1 MLPFFLKR
9 LIMIKSMTGFGKK
22 SIQIDNKTI
31 VIEIR
36 TLNSKQLD
44 LNLRISSQ
52 FREKENEIRS
62 LIAQM
67 LERGKI
73 DVAIYIDKSTSL
85 TTTIDFEL
93 AKLYFEKLKDLSS
106 YLDNSIETDLF
117 PQVLKMPDVIS
128 APKEEFD
135 ETSWEQLMKAIE
147 ETCVLVNEFRL
158 SEGNI
163 LAKDLIQRIQRV
175 ADLIQDIIPFENERM
190 VLVRKKMMDSLE
202 NAELTGKYDQN
213 RFEQELIYYIEKLDI
228 TEEKVRLKKH
238 CDYFLETINESTSQG
253 KKLGFIIQEVG
264 REVNTIGSKCNHFNI
279 QQIVVGMKDEVEK
292 LKEQLAN
299 IL

>member
-52 FREKENEIRS
+52 FREKENEIRG
-62 LIAQM
+62 LIAQI

-73 DVAIYIDKSTSL
+73 DVAIYVDKSSSL
-85 TTTIDFEL
+85 TTSIDFDL
-93 AKLYFEKLKDLSS
+93 AKLYYEKLKELSL
-106 YLDNSIETDLF
+106 YLDHNLQTDLF
-117 PQVLKMPDVIS
+117 TQTLKMPDVIS
-128 APKEEFD
+128 SPKEDFD
-135 ETSWEQLMKAIE
+135 ENSWKLLKDGIE
-147 ETCVLVNEFRL
+147 ETCEFVNDFRL
-158 SEGNI
+158 SEGTI
-163 LAKDLIQRIQRV
+163 LAQDITLRIQRISN
-175 ADLIQDIIPFENERM
+175 LLLEITPFENERM
-190 VLVRKKMMDSLE
+190 VIVKKKMMDSLE

-238 CDYFLETINESTSQG
+238 CDYFIDTLNEPNSQG
-253 KKLGFIIQEVG
+253 KKLGFITQEVG